1 MHLSLSGRS
10 QWHHRTVNT
19 RTPETYR
26 DVAEAAWSWVLAQ
39 VRWDDG
45 PWIPGS
51 VTTPAATDIP
61 ADRDGM
67 HSGIGGL
74 AHVLAEIRL
83 ARPWTAPEQ
92 DLADGIAQRI
102 RSRIARETDATYF
115 DGLVSM
121 IGISFFWLASS

>member
-1 MHLSLSGRS
+1 MHVSLSGRS

-51 VTTPAATDIP
+51 VTTPATTDIP

-102 RSRIARETDATYF
+102 RSRIAQVRRTPP
-115 DGLVSM
+115 
-121 IGISFFWLASS
+121 ISTGWSA